1 MTARLTTP
9 LRWTEEAEAEAMC
22 AEAVLE
28 REPQSAAVR
37 VAADAAAIASAA
49 PRRRR
54 PSPLYPLAW
63 LHYQITRDGEPR
75 NGLLWLAA
83 KLSRQAWQPRP
94 ALNNRRGGSGETSHL
109 RDNHLPR
116 VAAALRGLS

>member
-37 VAADAAAIASAA
+37 VVEADAAAIASAA

-54 PSPLYPLAW
+54 PSLLNPLAW

-83 KLSRQAWQPRP
+83 KLSRQAWRPRP
-94 ALNNRRGGSGETSHL
+94 ALNNRRGVVPARRSHL
-109 RDNHLPR
+109 RDSHLPR
-116 VAAALRGLS
+116 ARGSA